1 MTGLLALLVV
11 VPARVVE
18 VVRVKERVVRR
29 RARFMFES
37 QLEGVSL
44 GLVWDW
50 IGIWNMIKGFVWF
63 MG

>member
-37 QLEGVSL
+37 QLGGVSL